1 MRIKLNGLEEYLR
14 QAEQVLDCP
23 PKEKKTVLEQVRS
36 MLLDLPDIESMTFE
50 QICETAG
57 PPEELAAEH
66 KKAPQSWKEKLI
78 RRALGT
84 MFIIALLLFAIW
96 CGTRTEGTLLY
107 FAEAPASES
116 AVTVALFPQ

>member
-1 MRIKLNGLEEYLR
+1 MKGKQNGLEEYLR

-23 PKEKKTVLEQVRS
+23 QKEKKTVLEQVRS

-66 KKAPQSWKEKLI
+66 RKAPQSWKERLI

-96 CGTRTEGTLLY
+96 CGTRTKGTLLY
-107 FAEAPASES
+107 FAEAPAAES
-116 AVTVALFPQ
+116 AVTVELPSQ